1 LLQAW
6 ARSEREAEDAD
17 IAWNDLCV
25 SGLGLSVA
33 VMAAIGDPEGWS
45 LLLWD

>member
-1 LLQAW
+1 MRTMLG
-6 ARSEREAEDAD
+6 
-17 IAWNDLCV
+17 ITCCV